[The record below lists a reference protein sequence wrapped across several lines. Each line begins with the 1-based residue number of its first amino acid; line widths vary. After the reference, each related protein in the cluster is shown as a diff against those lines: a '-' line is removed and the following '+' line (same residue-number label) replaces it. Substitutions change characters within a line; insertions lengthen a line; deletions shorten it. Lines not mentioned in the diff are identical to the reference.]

1 MSWLLCFHSET
12 PKLMQ
17 LMIPSK
23 IVESQCAVDGD
34 ESVENGEEEMA
45 VTVSHLNLVDL
56 AGNEP
61 FSHIAD

>member
-1 MSWLLCFHSET
+1 M
-12 PKLMQ
+12 LMQ

-34 ESVENGEEEMA
+34 ETVENGEEEMA

-56 AGNEP
+56 AGNEQ